1 MTINLYVQE
10 YEFSTILVCID
21 GSENSTRV
29 AYSEISV
36 ARKYDSKI
44 IALTVLN
51 VSDIYGIVK
60 RKDNLK
66 HVAYGEKIQNSK
78 DLLDDIAQ
86 KAQDMGVALKT
97 EILNTKQRPEKAI
110 LEYSQKENVDLIV
123 VGTGNSKIKKFLIGS
138 VASHVIANAECTT
151 MVVR

>member
-1 MTINLYVQE
+1 MQE

-21 GSENSTRV
+21 GSENSTRI
-29 AYSEISV
+29 AYSAISV

-51 VSDIYGIVK
+51 VPDIFDIVK

-66 HVAYGEKIQNSK
+66 HAAYGEKIQNSK
-78 DLLDDIAQ
+78 DLLNDIAQ

-110 LEYSQKENVDLIV
+110 LEYSQKENADLIV
-123 VGTGNSKIKKFLIGS
+123 VGTGNSRIKKILIGS
-138 VASHVIANAECTT
+138 VASHIIANAKCTT